1 MKSLGYHI
9 PPLITQKLAQLQV
22 LNQALYEIIPIEF
35 LGHVHTAG
43 LENGI
48 LHICVDSP
56 VWATRLRF
64 QQQAI
69 TRQLSD
75 KIKLT
80 IKSLR
85 ILVKPAAVSI
95 PSSYTRKPYFSRSS
109 ADLLKGL
116 GNNTQDPQ
124 LREAL
129 LKLAK
134 RRF

>member
-9 PPLITQKLAQLQV
+9 PSFITQKLAQLHA
-22 LNQALYEIIPIEF
+22 LNQALYEVIPIEF

-48 LHICVDSP
+48 LHICADSP

-64 QQQAI
+64 QQQTIAK
-69 TRQLSD
+69 QLSD
-75 KIKLT
+75 KTRLT
-80 IKSLR
+80 IKSVR
-85 ILVKPAAVSI
+85 ILVKPTTVAIS
-95 PSSYTRKPYFSRSS
+95 PSYTRKPYFSRIS

-124 LREAL
+124 LRQAL

-134 RRF
+134 RRS